1 MKEKL
6 KKEKNIK
13 EKKDKWVV
21 IVLISTF
28 ILSLLFSFISNT
40 AITTLD
46 LLPSIIILLFVILIG
61 ILFDMVAIAVTVGN
75 EEDFHAQASKKIKGS
90 KIAIKLIRN
99 STKVSNFCADVIGD
113 ICGVLSGAISAVIV
127 LKMTE
132 YYGASENLQFIMSAL
147 VASFT
152 VGGKAFT
159 KEIAK
164 NNSTKI
170 ISYVCKFI
178 NFEKKNT

>member
-1 MKEKL
+1 MKDKESKQ
-6 KKEKNIK
+6 KKTKGK
-13 EKKDKWVV
+13 EKKDKWDL

-28 ILSLLFSFISNT
+28 ILSLIFSFISNT
-40 AITTLD
+40 AIANLD
-46 LLPSIIILLFVILIG
+46 LIPSIIILFLVIFLG

-90 KIAIKLIRN
+90 KTAIKLIRN

-127 LKMTE
+127 LNMTE
-132 YYGASENLQFIMSAL
+132 YYGFSENLQFIMSAL
-147 VASFT
+147 VASLT

-159 KEIAK
+159 KGLAK
-164 NNSTKI
+164 KNSTKI
-170 ISYVCKFI
+170 IGFVCKFI
-178 NFEKKNT
+178 NFDK